1 MLLTSTR
8 TERTTPSTAELER
21 LFRIREIKNDKTKRS
36 RVSEAMNPAKT
47 DRAIRSGRLVLARGN
62 D

>member
-1 MLLTSTR
+1 M
-8 TERTTPSTAELER
+8 TPGAADLER

-36 RVSEAMNPAKT
+36 GVSEAMDPAKT
-47 DRAIRSGRLVLARGN
+47 DRAIRSGRLALARGN

>member
-1 MLLTSTR
+1 MLPTSTKR
-8 TERTTPSTAELER
+8 KRKTPGAAELER

-36 RVSEAMNPAKT
+36 GVSEAMDPAKT
-47 DRAIRSGRLVLARGN
+47 DRAIRSGRLALARGN